1 MSAANSK
8 KVVIAALSGNLA
20 IAVCKFTAAF
30 LSGSTATL
38 AEAVH
43 SLADSGNQLLLLIGI
58 GLAIRPASEKFPFGR
73 AAERYFWPFVVAL
86 MLFSVGGAFAIIEG
100 IVHLLHGG
108 GGSPAGEVLQF
119 SVFGHAV
126 SFRASYLNYGVLG
139 TSFLFEALSF
149 RVAFR
154 EFKVLSKG
162 QPLRKALLEARD
174 PTIPLVLAEDS
185 TALVGLG
192 IALAAVVLSGATGNE
207 WWDPLGS
214 LIIGIL
220 LCFVAVVLARV
231 THGLLIG
238 ESATIED
245 QAHVLRVVEQVD
257 GVDRVTQL
265 LTMHL
270 GPDEIVLALKI
281 AFRPDIKLRE
291 LEETTN
297 LIEAKLRAVMPQMR
311 KIFIEPDSKGD
322 GRGLKSARA
331 LSEIDEASL

>member
-1 MSAANSK
+1 MTAANTK
-8 KVVIAALSGNLA
+8 KVVIAALSGNVA

-58 GLAIRPASEKFPFGR
+58 GLAIRPATEKFPFGR

-100 IVHLLHGG
+100 IIHLIHGG
-108 GGSPAGEVLQF
+108 ETPANGVLQF
-119 SVFGHAV
+119 DVFGKTISCHA
-126 SFRASYLNYGVLG
+126 AYLNYGVLG
-139 TSFLFEALSF
+139 TSFLFEAMSF
-149 RVAFR
+149 RVALR
-154 EFKVLSKG
+154 EFKVLAKG
-162 QPLRKALLEARD
+162 QPLRKALFEARD
-174 PTIPLVLAEDS
+174 PTIPLVLAEDT
-185 TALVGLG
+185 TALFGLG
-192 IALAAVVLSGATGNE
+192 IALAAVVLSGATGNS

-214 LIIGIL
+214 LIIGVL
-220 LCFVAVVLARV
+220 LCAVAVILARV

-238 ESATIED
+238 ESATLED
-245 QAHVLRVVEQVD
+245 QAHVLRVVEEVE

-270 GPDEIVLALKI
+270 GPDEVVLALKI
-281 AFRPDIKLRE
+281 AFRPDIKLFE

-297 LIEAKLRAVMPQMR
+297 LIEAKLRSVMPQMR

-322 GRGLKSARA
+322 GRGLKNARA
-331 LSEIDEASL
+331 LSGVDEASL

>member
-20 IAVCKFTAAF
+20 IAVCKFTAAY

-43 SLADSGNQLLLLIGI
+43 SLADSGNQLLLLVGI
-58 GLAIRPASEKFPFGR
+58 GLAIRPANEKFPFGR

-86 MLFSVGGAFAIIEG
+86 MLFSVGGAFAIVEG
-100 IVHLLHGG
+100 IYHLVH
-108 GGSPAGEVLQF
+108 GGSPASEVLQF
-119 SVFGHAV
+119 DVFGHAI
-126 SFRASYLNYGVLG
+126 SFRAAYLNYGVLG
-139 TSFLFEALSF
+139 TSFFFEALSF

-162 QPLRKALLEARD
+162 QPLKKALLEARD

-238 ESATIED
+238 ESATVED
-245 QAHVLRVVEQVD
+245 QAHVLRVVEGVD

-281 AFRPDIKLRE
+281 AFRPDIKLIE

-297 LIEAKLRAVMPQMR
+297 LIEEKLRAVMPQMR

-322 GRGLKSARA
+322 GRGLKTARA
-331 LSEIDEASL
+331 LSEVDEASL